1 MKRNLFAGK
10 TPPIMNANN
19 AQAQMK
25 AGKSVDDA
33 TAGQGAGP
41 VQGLHRR
48 APQSE
53 TRRSGHLRR
62 TQ

>member
-1 MKRNLFAGK
+1 MKRSLFAGK

-41 VQGLHRR
+41 VQA
-48 APQSE
+48 APPRPSE
-53 TRRSGHLRR
+53 
-62 TQ
+62 